1 MEIINLSIIG
11 FIVVFAILSLWWAF
25 NTIRRIDIQKNF
37 CAQSLSNIAKLW
49 RRSKFVPEDAKE
61 RESLYL
67 YRDFLH
73 KFEDSDC
80 KYPIMVKNGGV
91 RVMTRQEYDSMSGLK
106 NRRPFSG
113 LITLVSILVA
123 GFALGYNII
132 VTKSIWLG
140 VGLASIMPVLQLLL
154 ALFIMSANKDKNNYR
169 DAIFLALKE
178 NSVNFLS
185 ITKPFIIVDAYPEKF
200 GKEGEALYVV
210 KGNISDEQIE
220 ATRNY
225 IVRQK
230 KAETKVVVRNVSEME
245 EEEEFEED
253 EPEVV
258 EAVTPEPKVEVESNQ
273 KDTKITEPAIKPK
286 TKEKDPNRLTM
297 SEKEALASKLIN
309 DTLFADIDRAV
320 KQEKQ
325 AAEKPAEIEEIKS
338 SATISKD
345 FDEILTDI
353 EEPAEDDFSLEAI
366 GQALDAEI
374 AKRNKKK

>member
-11 FIVVFAILSLWWAF
+11 FIVVFAILSIWWAF
-25 NTIRRIDIQKNF
+25 NTIRRIEIQKNF
-37 CAQSLSNIAKLW
+37 CAQSLANIAKLW

-67 YRDFLH
+67 YRDFLN
-73 KFEDSDC
+73 KFEDSGC

-91 RVMTRQEYDSMSGLK
+91 RVMSRQEYDAMSGLK

-123 GFALGYNII
+123 GISLGYNLM

-140 VGLASIMPVLQLLL
+140 VGLAAIMPVLQILL
-154 ALFIMSANKDKNNYR
+154 ALFVVSANKDKNNYR

-200 GKEGEALYVV
+200 GKESEPLYVV
-210 KGNISDEQIE
+210 KGNITDEQIE
-220 ATRNY
+220 STRNY
-225 IVRQK
+225 IIRQK
-230 KAETKVVVRNVSEME
+230 KAETKVVMRSVSRMR
-245 EEEEFEED
+245 
-253 EPEVV
+253 
-258 EAVTPEPKVEVESNQ
+258 TPKVEVVAPTQ
-273 KDTKITEPAIKPK
+273 EPAIETPKEEPAKIVSVVDKPK
-286 TKEKDPNRLTM
+286 VNQEDPNRPLTTKEKEN
-297 SEKEALASKLIN
+297 LANNLIS

-320 KQEKQ
+320 KQEKN
-325 AAEKPAEIEEIKS
+325 EMKKPVEVEEIKS

-345 FDEILTDI
+345 FDEILTDV
-353 EEPAEDDFSLEAI
+353 EAPAEDDFSLDAI